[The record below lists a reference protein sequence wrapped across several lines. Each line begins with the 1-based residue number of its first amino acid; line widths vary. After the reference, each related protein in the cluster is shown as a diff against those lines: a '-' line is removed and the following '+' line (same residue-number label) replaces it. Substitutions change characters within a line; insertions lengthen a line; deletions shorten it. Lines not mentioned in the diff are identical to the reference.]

1 MRTDRWLLGALA
13 LLVGGTWILF
23 AWCNGNVGLSFAYPV
38 AGTRLN
44 FDVVSMGA
52 PVLIGIPLIFL
63 GLVLMLIA
71 LIAAVIAQF
80 HRPDVPETDMITR
93 LKIPFEE

>member
-13 LLVGGTWILF
+13 LLVGGTWLLF
-23 AWCNGNVGLSFAYPV
+23 AWCHGSIGLNFAYPV
-38 AGTRLN
+38 AGTKLN
-44 FDVVSMGA
+44 FEVVSMGL

-63 GLVLMLIA
+63 GLVLMLVA
-71 LIAAVIAQF
+71 LLAAVIAQF
-80 HRPDVPETDMITR
+80 QRPDVPERDSFTG